1 MKQLLVPV
9 LVSLYLLTSPT
20 AATAQ
25 TSAPS
30 DSISSCSVRAA
41 DFILPVSLVAVGATG
56 CFEPVRTWKKDLRD
70 WVQTK
75 ADGECPVDNY
85 LQYAPLATVFVA
97 DWCGA
102 DAKHD
107 FTDRFVLTFT
117 TFVTYTVLTNGVV
130 DCISD
135 VMAGLTNGQRP
146 GNHDS
151 RNSFPS
157 GHAGTAFLGAEL
169 VRMEYGED
177 YPWLAVGAYTVAA
190 GVGVMRVWN
199 DWHWATDVVAGAGM
213 GILSARLCQLAMPA
227 LQRTVSPWMR
237 STFPFLTTKTT
248 CSASPYGG
256 MLTFTAEW

>member
-1 MKQLLVPV
+1 MRHFSLFLLA
-9 LVSLYLLTSPT
+9 LVSFLASSPT
-20 AATAQ
+20 AAAQ
-25 TSAPS
+25 TTAPS
-30 DSISSCSVRAA
+30 DSTASCAVRAS

-56 CFEPVRTWKKDLRD
+56 CFEPVKTWKQDLRD

-75 ADGECPVDNY
+75 AGKECPVDDY

-107 FTDRFVLTFT
+107 FTDRFVLTAT
-117 TFVTYTVLTNGVV
+117 SFVTYTLLTNGVKYTV
-130 DCISD
+130 REP
-135 VMAGLTNGQRP
+135 RP
-146 GNHDS
+146 GSHNS

-157 GHAGTAFLGAEL
+157 GHTGTAFLGAEL

-213 GILSARLCQLAMPA
+213 GILSARLSQLAMPA

>member
-1 MKQLLVPV
+1 MKHFLVPV
-9 LVSLYLLTSPT
+9 LVSLCLLTSPT

-75 ADGECPVDNY
+75 ADEECPVDNY

-107 FTDRFVLTFT
+107 FTDRFVLTVTSFA
-117 TFVTYTVLTNGVV
+117 TYTLLTNGVKYTV
-130 DCISD
+130 REP
-135 VMAGLTNGQRP
+135 RP

-157 GHAGTAFLGAEL
+157 GHTGTAFLGAEL